1 MKTGFPYI
9 PIVAKNI
16 KKNMLLE
23 LMDKNIFKV
32 ITLKECVLELWG
44 FLLFWK
50 SSLSQLQLLQE
61 LFS

>member
-23 LMDKNIFKV
+23 LMDKIFSR
-32 ITLKECVLELWG
+32 L
-44 FLLFWK
+44 
-50 SSLSQLQLLQE
+50 SLSKNV
-61 LFS
+61 FSNFGVSFYFGSPA